1 MEGKTTIK
9 VSGLITGY
17 KGSHGDI
24 NVTGPLSASLYAG
37 ELTSLLGPNGA
48 GKSTLLRTLAG
59 FQKPLSGIVEIEGK
73 NVQDYGSRDLARL
86 VSVVLTERP
95 LLENMDVETLVGLG
109 RAPYTGF
116 WGRFSDKDKE
126 AVDKAISL
134 VGIDSLRHRMVQS
147 LSDGERQKTM
157 IAKAF
162 AQETPV
168 IFLDEPTAFLDYP
181 SKVEIMLLLHSL
193 ARQLDKTIFMSTHDL
208 DMALQLSDRIWLMDK
223 NIGVTI
229 GTHPELSD
237 SGALER
243 YFMRPGIRFDRGDGL
258 FKIEVDG

>member
-1 MEGKTTIK
+1 MKDKETIK
-9 VSGLITGY
+9 VRKLITGY
-17 KGSHGDI
+17 HSSHGDI
-24 NVTGPLSASLYAG
+24 NITGPLDAALYAG

-59 FQKPLSGIVEIEGK
+59 FQKPLSGLVEIEDRNVADYSGK
-73 NVQDYGSRDLARL
+73 ELAKTI
-86 VSVVLTERP
+86 SVVLTEKP

-116 WGRFSDKDKE
+116 WGRFSKADEE
-126 AVDKAISL
+126 AVENAIEMM
-134 VGIDSLRHRMVQS
+134 GITALRHRMVQS

-193 ARQLDKTIFMSTHDL
+193 AHKLDKTIFMSTHDL

-223 NIGVTI
+223 ELGVHT
-229 GTHPELSD
+229 GTHEELTD
-237 SGALER
+237 SGQLEM
-243 YFMRPGIRFDRGDGL
+243 YFVRPGIRFDKRDGL
-258 FKIEVDG
+258 FKIIRN